1 MGKWL
6 AFKED
11 EYPKIIRGVN
21 WENAEEVE
29 KIKKLVRKFSVNYAE
44 MVEKFRGIGCPDHE
58 IISDLVELVND
69 LCLESAYFIAFTQVL
84 NVRVLAQ
91 ERIID
96 ELVSGKLK
104 PGDYKPAKPH
114 LHLVK

>member
-1 MGKWL
+1 MGRWL
-6 AFKED
+6 SYNEK
-11 EYPKIIRGVN
+11 EYPKIIAGVN

-29 KIKKLVRKFSVNYAE
+29 KINHTVQELSRDYAG
-44 MVEKFRGIGCPDHE
+44 MVEKLKAVGCPDSE
-58 IISDLVELVND
+58 IISDLVELAND
-69 LCLESAYFIAFTQVL
+69 LCLESAYFMAFAQIL

-91 ERIID
+91 ERIIG

-104 PGDYKPAKPH
+104 PGDYKPPKLH